1 MWAKLVLFVTE
12 HHNTRRHSCKHC
24 QMIWY
29 WYLCF
34 GHRISRF
41 KTLSNWMGQKDK
53 VKIFKLLPHL
63 EAATFQGFPKK
74 RVGSPRFMELQ
85 ISNTLQKVH
94 ISAMMSAHN
103 NCTNKN
109 GTKHN
114 KYQQHTLHKEWPTD
128 SSSNKVSFVQIS
140 DFCAPKK

>member
-1 MWAKLVLFVTE
+1 
-12 HHNTRRHSCKHC
+12 
-24 QMIWY
+24 
-29 WYLCF
+29 
-34 GHRISRF
+34 
-41 KTLSNWMGQKDK
+41 MGQKDK
-53 VKIFKLLPHL
+53 VKIFKLFSHL

-128 SSSNKVSFVQIS
+128 SSSNKVSFVQIFS
-140 DFCAPKK
+140 TFVHQKSEKVHLRPGPSLVYAGIFFY